1 MKRTRTQLLPGV
13 FLTCLQTDKFRT
25 GLMSL
30 HLLTRLDRETASQNA
45 LIPSVLRRGTVR
57 YPDMAALGARLD
69 GLYGARLE
77 PSVRKLGEIQCV
89 GFTAEFV
96 DGAALPGGADVLG
109 DMARLLGEML
119 LEPNTRGGLL
129 LPRYVEGEKQKL
141 VELIRARVNDRAEYA
156 QQRLIELMCP
166 AEAYA
171 VDALGDE
178 ESARAVGYVALT
190 RHYKALLAVSPMEIF
205 YCGSAA
211 PERVAAAM
219 AEALETLPR
228 GELDF
233 DMGTDIRL
241 NTLEEEPRVFTE
253 EMDVGQGKLVI
264 GYRLGQVME
273 EPDMAAL
280 RVMNYILGDPAG
292 ASYVSSKL
300 FLHVRERQSLCYY
313 VDSELDL
320 MKGLMVVASGI
331 DPADHKK
338 TLAEIGRQV
347 QAVKDGDFTDGE
359 LRTARAGLSAR
370 MLSLTDDPARLEKFW
385 LGQNVLGLDYG
396 PEELAAL
403 ALDVTREDVIKA
415 AAGIECDGVYFL
427 RGAEGDDDE
436 EN

>member
-1 MKRTRTQLLPGV
+1 MTRTRRELLPGV
-13 FLTCLQTDKFRT
+13 FLTCLQTEKFKT
-25 GLMSL
+25 GLLSL
-30 HLLTRLDRETASQNA
+30 HLLTPLDRETAAQNA

-69 GLYGARLE
+69 ELYGAHLE
-77 PSVRKLGEIQCV
+77 PSVRKLGEIQAV
-89 GFTAEFV
+89 GFTADFV
-96 DGAALPGGADVLG
+96 ETPDRDVLE
-109 DMARLLGEML
+109 DMAALLGETL
-119 LEPNTRGGLL
+119 LSPNTRGGLL
-129 LPRYVEGEKQKL
+129 LPKYVESEKEKL
-141 VELIRARVNDRAEYA
+141 LEDIRARVNDRAEYA
-156 QQRLIELMCP
+156 RQRLIELMCP
-166 AEAYA
+166 GEAYA
-171 VDALGDE
+171 VDGLGDE
-178 ESARAVGYVALT
+178 ESAADIGYVALT
-190 RHYKALLAVSPMEIF
+190 RHYKALLAASPMEIF
-205 YCGSAA
+205 YCGAA
-211 PERVAAAM
+211 GETRVAAAM
-219 AEALETLPR
+219 KDALAMLPR
-228 GELDF
+228 GELNF
-233 DMGTDIRL
+233 DIGTDIRM
-241 NTLEEEPRVFTE
+241 NTVEETARVFTE
-253 EMDVGQGKLVI
+253 EMDVGQGKLVL
-264 GYRLGQVME
+264 GYRLGDAME
-273 EPDMAAL
+273 DPDMAAL
-280 RVMNYILGDPAG
+280 QVMNYILGDPAG